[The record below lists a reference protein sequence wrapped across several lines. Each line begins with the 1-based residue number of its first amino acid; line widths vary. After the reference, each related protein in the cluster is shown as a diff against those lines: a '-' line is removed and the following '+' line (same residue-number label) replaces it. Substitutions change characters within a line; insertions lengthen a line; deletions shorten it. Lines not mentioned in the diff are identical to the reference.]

1 MKRVATMEAAA
12 AVADAAI
19 AAFPG
24 VSTIELAMGG
34 APGEE
39 GEGDED
45 FEGTVKRVLVFRV
58 EEDFVVA
65 LPLTRGDLDRAR
77 RGSGGAYLD
86 GTNASA
92 VRASLGEDARRLG
105 RVMRFVRSLGA
116 TLDQGPS

>member
-1 MKRVATMEAAA
+1 M
-12 AVADAAI
+12 ADAAI

-34 APGEE
+34 AQNVEE
-39 GEGDED
+39 GEGDGD
-45 FEGTVKRVLVFRV
+45 DGVVKRVLVFRAG
-58 EEDFVVA
+58 EDFVVA
-65 LPLTRGDLDRAR
+65 LPLTRGDLERAR

-116 TLDQGPS
+116 SLDQGL

>member
-1 MKRVATMEAAA
+1 MEAAA
-12 AVADAAI
+12 AVADAAL
-19 AAFPG
+19 AVFPG

-34 APGEE
+34 GAPGEE
-39 GEGDED
+39 RGGDAR
-45 FEGTVKRVLVFRV
+45 RVLAFRV

-65 LPLTRGDLDRAR
+65 LPLTRGDLNRAR

-92 VRASLGEDARRLG
+92 VRASVGEDARRLG

-116 TLDQGPS
+116 TLDQGL